1 MADTKTIVLL
11 DVELVF
17 PSLHK
22 EEEYKGVPNGK
33 FGTKFTYDIGSD
45 NDKRVKAA
53 LKEVKGEAKIGA
65 GSIFTKLAAS
75 VYDTDEYPQFEDKMV
90 GKASSKFVPA
100 VVDRKLQ
107 PMPIKWAA
115 WSGDRANVEI
125 TLWKQKD
132 DGRVNAWINSVQII
146 EEKPRG
152 DSGTPKVS
160 SAFAV
165 VEDAEDFDD

>member
-1 MADTKTIVLL
+1 MADTKTLVLM

-22 EEEYKGVPNGK
+22 EEQYKGVSTGK
-33 FGTKFTYDIGSD
+33 FGTKFSYDIGSA
-45 NDKRVKAA
+45 NDKRVKVA
-53 LKEVKGEAKIGA
+53 LKEIKGGAKIGA

-75 VYDTDEYPQFEDKMV
+75 VYDVEEYPQFDNKMV
-90 GKASSKFVPA
+90 GKASSKFKPA
-100 VVDRKLQ
+100 IVDRKLD
-107 PMPIKWAA
+107 PMPIQWTA

-132 DGRVNAWINSVQII
+132 DGRVNAWINSVQIVQ
-146 EEKPRG
+146 EKPRG

-160 SAFAV
+160 STFAV
-165 VEDAEDFDD
+165 VEDGEDFE

>member
-17 PSLHK
+17 PSLNK
-22 EEEYKGVPNGK
+22 EEEYKGVSNGK
-33 FGTKFTYDIGSD
+33 FGTKFSYEIGSA

-75 VYDTDEYPQFEDKMV
+75 VYDTDEYPQFENKMIA
-90 GKASSKFVPA
+90 KASSKFKPA
-100 VVDRKLQ
+100 VVDRKLD
-107 PMPIKWAA
+107 PMPIQWAA

-146 EEKPRG
+146 EQKPRG
-152 DSGTPKVS
+152 DSGSPKVS